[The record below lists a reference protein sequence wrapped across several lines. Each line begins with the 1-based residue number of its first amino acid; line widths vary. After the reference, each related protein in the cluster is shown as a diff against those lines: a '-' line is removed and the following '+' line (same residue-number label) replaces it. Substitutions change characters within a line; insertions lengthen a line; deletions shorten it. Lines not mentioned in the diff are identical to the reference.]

1 MNYYTSLIYKHL
13 LFLYVKYKQR
23 LYIVH
28 YTLRKGDLMISTVD
42 KITLIIYTMVTITF
56 MILTFFELNVSVIGA
71 YGTFI
76 VTILLLL
83 SLRLLCPLNKFC
95 NMTQ

>member
-1 MNYYTSLIYKHL
+1 MHKHL
-13 LFLYVKYKQR
+13 LFLYVKNKQR
-23 LYIVH
+23 LQIVH
-28 YTLRKGDLMISTVD
+28 CTLRKGDLMISTVD
-42 KITLIIYTMVTITF
+42 KITLIIYTVVTITF
-56 MILTFFELNVSVIGA
+56 MTLTFFELSVSIIGA

-76 VTILLLL
+76 VTMLLLL